1 MSEMSLLSTRLCS
14 GDCTRECVCVC
25 VCVCVATLQLLPF
38 SVGSYSVNFSVA
50 IFTAMAWSVLR

>member
-1 MSEMSLLSTRLCS
+1 MEIVLESVCV
-14 GDCTRECVCVC
+14 CVCVFVCVCVC